1 LTNKSTEP
9 KQNKKKRSRRS
20 KGPALYN
27 EQQNL
32 GAAKVENAK
41 TSSNRKPLRRTKRK
55 STKLSEG
62 VAKQA
67 SHLASNMREA
77 MVKVTT

>member
-1 LTNKSTEP
+1 M
-9 KQNKKKRSRRS
+9 
-20 KGPALYN
+20 
-27 EQQNL
+27 QQNL

-77 MVKVTT
+77 MVKVTKMRRVERRIVKLLP